1 MSDLS
6 LLRLLDLA
14 VGVALVA
21 AVVVLWRRGLR
32 AIVDALAVQGGAVA
46 AVALLLGLREG
57 RLELAVVAVLI
68 FCVKAL
74 AVPTVLRRMLHDD
87 PLARETSP
95 VVNVPASLVIAALLV
110 ALAFL
115 ATNSVVALAPSS
127 ALRAL
132 PLGMA
137 VSLVGFFVLVTRRKA
152 VSQVVG
158 FLLLENGIALVA
170 LLGTSGVGLTV
181 EFGAALDVL
190 LAVLVLQVLA
200 TRMRAKFGSLDLDQ
214 LRELHD

>member
-1 MSDLS
+1 MSDP
-6 LLRLLDLA
+6 LLVRLLDLA
-14 VGVALVA
+14 VGAALVA

-32 AIVDALAVQGGAVA
+32 AIIGALAVQGAAVA

-57 RLELAVVAVLI
+57 RLELLVVGSLI
-68 FCVKAL
+68 FGVKAL
-74 AVPTVLRRMLHDD
+74 AVPFALRRMLRDD

-95 VVNVPASLVIAALLV
+95 LVNVPASLVIAAVLV

-115 ATNSVVALAPSS
+115 STSSVVALAPSP

-132 PLGMA
+132 PLGMG

-181 EFGAALDVL
+181 EMGAALDVL
-190 LAVLVLQVLA
+190 LAVLVLQILT
-200 TRMRAKFGSLDLDQ
+200 TRMRAKFGNLDLDQ
-214 LRELHD
+214 MQELHD

>member
-1 MSDLS
+1 MSGPTLV
-6 LLRLLDLA
+6 RLLDLA
-14 VGVALVA
+14 VGAALVA
-21 AVVVLWRRGLR
+21 AIIVVWRRGLR
-32 AIVDALAVQGGAVA
+32 AIIGALAVQGGAVA
-46 AVALLLGLREG
+46 AVALLLGIREG
-57 RLELAVVAVLI
+57 RLELVAAGLLI

-95 VVNVPASLVIAALLV
+95 VINVPASLGIAALLV

-115 ATNSVVALAPSS
+115 ATSSVVALAPSP

-132 PLGMA
+132 PLGMS

-181 EFGAALDVL
+181 ELGAALDVL
-190 LAVLVLQVLA
+190 LAVLVLQILA

-214 LRELHD
+214 LQELHD